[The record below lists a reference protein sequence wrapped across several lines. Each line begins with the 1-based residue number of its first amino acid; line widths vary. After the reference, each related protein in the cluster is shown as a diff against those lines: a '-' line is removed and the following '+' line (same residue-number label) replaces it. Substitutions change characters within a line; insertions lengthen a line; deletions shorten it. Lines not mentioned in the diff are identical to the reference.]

1 MTQDNIT
8 LLQCNND
15 QTFTFLHVD
24 KFTFAGFQCQRTIFK
39 GDYDVLF
46 AKYYMKLKPQN
57 VLVLSSNRIFTTF
70 HKKYLH
76 SLQSSIIHCSIIV
89 ILNYTFTFLQSYLH
103 KHDMNEIYNLSTLL
117 LSWCYNIY
125 IDNRLFLTKSS
136 LSFMF
141 SLRCFD
147 ECSDG
152 ADYILRRY
160 LLSSE

>member
-1 MTQDNIT
+1 MTKPSHSCMLINSH
-8 LLQCNND
+8 LLDFNVNGP
-15 QTFTFLHVD
+15 FSKVIMMF
-24 KFTFAGFQCQRTIFK
+24 F
-39 GDYDVLF
+39 F